1 MILLLYCLM
10 YTYLYNSN
18 DLIFDS
24 DSDSDSE
31 TDKFLDISYDD
42 NVRYLDELGN
52 IKTGVDNSIVNNPYM
67 TNIKRELSRLNNS
80 INSQDEITLNNLSNV
95 YMKDYLEYVNR
106 TNIVVYNEYE
116 KLKNNYKK

>member
-1 MILLLYCLM
+1 
-10 YTYLYNSN
+10 
-18 DLIFDS
+18 
-24 DSDSDSE
+24 
-31 TDKFLDISYDD
+31 
-42 NVRYLDELGN
+42 
-52 IKTGVDNSIVNNPYM
+52 M